1 MNVIII
7 NLDVK
12 KQLACKNRI
21 ILPSFTLH
29 ITRNVFYDVSY
40 WLLVFS
46 LFTFHFQVSI

>member
-40 WLLVFS
+40 WLLVADN
-46 LFTFHFQVSI
+46 H